1 MLRRDL
7 TEVVRKAFEG
17 RYAVERE
24 LGRGGAARVFL
35 ARGADGV
42 PVALKVL
49 HPELQASV
57 TAERFLREVRVL
69 NQIDHPLVT
78 RVLDSGMQDYFVFYV
93 MPFEEGDTL
102 RAALDR
108 SPIMPLPQVLRL
120 ARDLLDALGA
130 AHRHEIVHRD
140 VKPENILLA
149 PRGAV
154 LLDFGIARAVE
165 AATPDRLTRS
175 GITVGTSG
183 YMSPE
188 QIQALPLD
196 ARSDVYSVGCVLFE
210 CLAGRPPF
218 AHRSEHIVLQLHLKE
233 APPDVRVYR
242 PEVPPGIAAAIGK
255 ALLKDREQRW
265 PSAAAL
271 RDALLGAAGMELAAA
286 R

>member
-7 TEVVRKAFEG
+7 TEMVRRAFAG
-17 RYAVERE
+17 RYDIERE

-57 TAERFLREVRVL
+57 TADRFLREVRVL
-69 NQIDHPLVT
+69 NRIDHPLVT
-78 RVLDSGMQDYFVFYV
+78 RVLDSGLQDLFVFYV
-93 MPFEEGDTL
+93 MPYEEGQTL
-102 RAALDR
+102 RALLDR
-108 SPIMPLPQVLRL
+108 SPLLPVPEVRRL
-120 ARDLLDALGA
+120 GRDLLDALGA
-130 AHRHEIVHRD
+130 AHEVGIVHRD
-140 VKPENILLA
+140 VKPDNVQLA

-154 LLDFGIARAVE
+154 LLDFGIARAME
-165 AATPDRLTRS
+165 AAAPDRLTRS

-196 ARSDVYSVGCVLFE
+196 ARSDLYSTGCVLFE

-242 PEVPPGIAAAIGK
+242 PEVPPGMAAAIGR

-265 PSAAAL
+265 AGAAL
-271 RDALLGAAGMELAAA
+271 MREALLADEAA
-286 R
+286 